1 MSRNNTKEDVLE
13 IDEKETVIVE
23 YNTETNV
30 TTITLNRPERKNAM
44 NPTLHRE
51 MIVAVEEVK
60 TDALDPDGGTHI
72 LVLTG
77 AEDSFCAGQDLE
89 ESFLDYEDDPYEATQ
104 RSKLSGEWAN
114 VLFNFPV
121 PTIAAVNGYAFG
133 GGFRVCCM
141 CDLAIASKEATF
153 GLSEVNF
160 GHLVAGGTTR
170 MTSYTLAPRD
180 FKYLA
185 YSGKPIN
192 AAEADKIRLV
202 NDVVPH
208 DELYGEVYELA
219 EEMAEKN
226 TMAMQMCKE
235 VYMTEWRQGM
245 RNFLDARSYETGKAR
260 ELDWIQEGE
269 SMRAIEA
276 FVDDKYKPGEESYD
290 QEDIGK

>member
-1 MSRNNTKEDVLE
+1 MSTSDKEGTEV
-13 IDEKETVIVE
+13 DEKETVIVE
-23 YNTETNV
+23 YDKETNV
-30 TTITLNRPERKNAM
+30 TTITLNRPENKNAM

-51 MIVAVEEVK
+51 MIETMEEVK
-60 TDALDPDGGTHI
+60 EDALDPEGSTHI

-104 RSKLSGEWAN
+104 RSKMSGEWAN
-114 VLFNFPV
+114 ELFNFPV
-121 PTIAAVNGYAFG
+121 PTVAAVNGYAFG

-141 CDLAIASKEATF
+141 CDLAIASEEATF

-160 GHLVAGGTTR
+160 GHLVAGGTT
-170 MTSYTLAPRD
+170 MMASYTLSPRD

-185 YSGKPIN
+185 YSGKPID
-192 AAEADKIRLV
+192 AEEADKIRLV

-208 DELYGEVYELA
+208 DELYDEVYELA
-219 EEMAEKN
+219 EDMAEKN

-235 VYMTEWRQGM
+235 VYMNEWRQGM
-245 RNFLDARSYETGKAR
+245 RRFLDARSYETGKAR
-260 ELDWIQEGE
+260 ELDWLQENE

-276 FVDDKYKPGEESYD
+276 FVDDKYKPGQESYTE
-290 QEDIGK
+290 EDLED